1 MARGAKTTLKITGY
15 DELLQDIA
23 DMEKDVEEAVESALK
38 KAGDLAVQEYEK
50 VAEEHFYAGI
60 TKESIVTSPKIQ
72 KEGTKIV
79 MRTGYDIKAGG
90 LASIYL
96 DKGTPKQRP
105 INYMAKIKRNR
116 KIKNAI
122 GEDLQKF

>member
-38 KAGDLAVQEYEK
+38 KAGELAVQEYEK

-60 TKESIVTSPKIQ
+60 TKESIVTSPKIKKREQGSSCGPVTTSKREVLRPSIWTKERQSKDRSTIWQ
-72 KEGTKIV
+72 K
-79 MRTGYDIKAGG
+79 
-90 LASIYL
+90 
-96 DKGTPKQRP
+96 
-105 INYMAKIKRNR
+105 
-116 KIKNAI
+116 
-122 GEDLQKF
+122 

>member
-15 DELLQDIA
+15 EELLQDIA
-23 DMEKDVEEAVESALK
+23 DMEGDVEEAVERALK

-50 VAEEHFYAGI
+50 VAEDHFYAGI
-60 TKESIVTSPKIQ
+60 TKESIVTSPNIK

-79 MRTGYDIKAGG
+79 MRTGYDIKEGG

-96 DKGTPKQRP
+96 DKGTPKQKP
-105 INYMAKIKRNR
+105 LNYMAKIKRNR

-122 GEDLQKF
+122 GEELQKF

>member
-38 KAGDLAVQEYEK
+38 KAGELAVQEYEK

-60 TKESIVTSPKIQ
+60 TKESIVTSPKIK
-72 KEGTKIV
+72 KEGTRII
-79 MRTGYDIKAGG
+79 MRTGYDIKKGGG
-90 LASIYL
+90 LASISWTEERQSK
-96 DKGTPKQRP
+96 DRST
-105 INYMAKIKRNR
+105 MAKIKRNR

-122 GEDLQKF
+122 GEELQKF